1 MLRTSRSGAIFTI
14 AICLLGLL
22 FAFPSVVDQKI
33 FDQLPS
39 FLKNT
44 VNLGLELRGGSYL
57 QLEVDVES
65 VEREHQE
72 GILDEA
78 RKQLRK
84 QGIKYTRIMVQS
96 LENGQTILITL
107 KEKKDAE
114 VVRKILSKIDG
125 ELEISIDER
134 NVMAVISKAFLD
146 NFAKRIVGESIEV
159 IRHRVDETGTKEPT
173 ILRQG
178 RDRITIQLPG
188 VEDPAEI
195 KRKLGKTAILT
206 FHGVD
211 EGMEPIVA
219 KSSERVHLPTK
230 PGVVYLPEERGRH
243 VSKKHPERQP
253 GSTVKGSPSDT
264 SPDDVVVY
272 IPVKKQVSLT
282 GKSLV
287 DAQMN
292 VDQRSGM
299 PCVSI
304 KFDSVDG
311 TRKIAELSKRYLHK
325 QFAMVLDG
333 KVLSAPVFQAV
344 LTDGVA
350 QITGHFTMEE
360 ANELALLLRAGSLPA
375 PLNVV
380 EERSVGPSLGADS
393 IASGKNATIFA
404 FMLVSMFMILSY
416 CKLGIFSVVSLF
428 FNIVLLFACLALLGA
443 TLTLPGIAGIALTIG
458 MAVDSNVLIYERIR
472 EEIRSGVKSAVAIS
486 KGYKV
491 AMVTILDSNLT
502 TLVGSIV
509 LYEFG
514 SGPIK
519 GFAVTLAIGTLISLF
534 TTFSLT
540 KSMISVWLRRNR
552 NKEIVV

>member
-1 MLRTSRSGAIFTI
+1 
-14 AICLLGLL
+14 
-22 FAFPSVVDQKI
+22 
-33 FDQLPS
+33 
-39 FLKNT
+39 
-44 VNLGLELRGGSYL
+44 VNLGLELRGGSHI
-57 QLEVDVES
+57 QLEADIKS
-65 VEREHQE
+65 VEKEHQE
-72 GILDEA
+72 GILDDT

-84 QGIKYTRIMVQS
+84 QNIRYSRIFVQATPDGSSVVLS
-96 LENGQTILITL
+96 L
-107 KEKKDAE
+107 KDEKDIPAAT
-114 VVRKILSKIDG
+114 KILSKTE
-125 ELEISIDER
+125 ELEISVNGLNITAT
-134 NVMAVISKAFLD
+134 VSKVFLEK
-146 NFAKRIVGESIEV
+146 FARRIVDESIEV
-159 IRHRVDETGTKEPT
+159 IRHRIDETGMKEPT

-178 RDRITIQLPG
+178 TDRITVQLPG

-195 KRKLGKTAILT
+195 KRLLGKTAILT

-211 EGMEPIVA
+211 EEMESIPV
-219 KSSERVHLPTK
+219 KNGERVHLPSK
-230 PGVVYLPEERGRH
+230 PGVMYLPEE
-243 VSKKHPERQP
+243 
-253 GSTVKGSPSDT
+253 KGDGL
-264 SPDDVVVY
+264 VVY
-272 IPVKKQVSLT
+272 VPVKKQISLT

-292 VDQRSGM
+292 IDPQTGM

-304 KFDSVDG
+304 KFDSIEG
-311 TRKIAELSKRYLHK
+311 TRKIAELSAKYLHK

-344 LTDGVA
+344 LNNGSA

-393 IASGKNATIFA
+393 IADGKNATIFA
-404 FMLVSMFMILSY
+404 FFLVSVFMILSY
-416 CKLGIFSVVSLF
+416 GLFGLFSVISLSC
-428 FNIVLLFACLALLGA
+428 NIMLLFACLTLLGA

-472 EEIRSGVKSAVAIS
+472 EEVRAGIRATTAIA
-486 KGYKV
+486 KGYKM
-491 AMVTILDSNLT
+491 AMMTILDSNLT

-519 GFAVTLAIGTLISLF
+519 GFAVTLALGTVISLF

-540 KSMISVWLRRNR
+540 KSVIAIWMKKNK

>member
-1 MLRTSRSGAIFTI
+1 M
-14 AICLLGLL
+14 
-22 FAFPSVVDQKI
+22 FALPSLINQSI
-33 FDQLPS
+33 FDKLPN
-39 FLKNT
+39 FLQHT
-44 VNLGLELRGGSYL
+44 VNLGLELRGGSHI
-57 QLEVDVES
+57 QLEVDIKTVEK
-65 VEREHQE
+65 EHQE
-72 GILDEA
+72 SILDEA

-84 QGIKYTRIMVQS
+84 QNIKYNRISVMNKDEGSVIFI
-96 LENGQTILITL
+96 GL
-107 KEKKDAE
+107 KDSKDSSAAK
-114 VVRKILSKIDG
+114 KILSKIEK
-125 ELEISIDER
+125 ELEVTVNGSEIT
-134 NVMAVISKAFLD
+134 AVISQAFLN
-146 NFAKRIVGESIEV
+146 NFSKRIVDESIEV
-159 IRHRVDETGTKEPT
+159 IRHRIDESGTKEPT

-178 RDRITIQLPG
+178 ADRIIVQLPG

-195 KRKLGKTAILT
+195 KRLIGKTAILT

-211 EGMEPIVA
+211 EEMESIPVRNGT
-219 KSSERVHLPTK
+219 KVSLPTK
-230 PGVVYLPEERGRH
+230 PGVVYLPEERGED
-243 VSKKHPERQP
+243 V
-253 GSTVKGSPSDT
+253 TVYVP
-264 SPDDVVVY
+264 
-272 IPVKKQVSLT
+272 IKKQISLT

-292 VDQRSGM
+292 VDPQTGM

-304 KFDSVDG
+304 KFDSIEG
-311 TRKIAELSKRYLHK
+311 TRKIAELSAKYLHK

-344 LTDGVA
+344 LNNGSA

-380 EERSVGPSLGADS
+380 EERNVGPSLGADS
-393 IASGKNATIFA
+393 ISDGKNATIFA
-404 FMLVSMFMILSY
+404 FIL
-416 CKLGIFSVVSLF
+416 VSLF
-428 FNIVLLFACLALLGA
+428 MISSYARFGVFSVIALFCNIMLLFACLTLLGA

-472 EEIRSGVKSAVAIS
+472 EEMRQGIRAASAIS
-486 KGYKV
+486 QGYKL
-491 AMVTILDSNLT
+491 AMMTIIDSNLT

-519 GFAVTLAIGTLISLF
+519 GFAVTLALGTLISLF

-540 KSMISVWLRRNR
+540 KSLIAVWLKKNR
-552 NKEIVV
+552 HKEIVV